1 MFWQLGIVK
10 EKQFTDY
17 RKDSK
22 LPTTP
27 SPLTLP
33 TNLAYSPRLRPHSP
47 GRGPSSPILTKSKT
61 FYRSSKRHSNSFL
74 TQTQNR
80 LSSYLTL
87 HCRHESSSSIF
98 PMSPIHYTCRG
109 KPQQMP
115 RADYVRARSK
125 STSGSWRT
133 REWKKAIP
141 SLNVEI
147 GTDGCASARRSE
159 HAAMSW
165 TASRKLAACGGK
177 GCAKDWAWLV
187 RRLESALLYCVWP
200 VMHRVGLLLSLVRGA
215 IHTFEEFIV
224 GFR

>member
-10 EKQFTDY
+10 EKQITDY
-17 RKDSK
+17 WTDSK

-27 SPLTLP
+27 SPLTSP

-47 GRGPSSPILTKSKT
+47 DRGPSFPILTKLKT

-80 LSSYLTL
+80 LSSYPTS
-87 HCRHESSSSIF
+87 HCQHENSSSIF
-98 PMSPIHYTCRG
+98 PMSPIHYTCPGR
-109 KPQQMP
+109 PQQMP

-125 STSGSWRT
+125 SMSGSWRT
-133 REWKKAIP
+133 REWKKVMP
-141 SLNVEI
+141 SLNAET
-147 GTDGCASARRSE
+147 GTDGCASARRSG

-165 TASRKLAACGGK
+165 MVSRKLAACGGR
-177 GCAKDWAWLV
+177 GCARDWAWLV
-187 RRLESALLYCVWP
+187 RRPESALLYCVWP
-200 VMHRVGLLLSLVRGA
+200 VMHRVGLLRSLVGST
-215 IHTFEEFIV
+215 IHIFEELIV

>member
-1 MFWQLGIVK
+1 
-10 EKQFTDY
+10 
-17 RKDSK
+17 
-22 LPTTP
+22 
-27 SPLTLP
+27 
-33 TNLAYSPRLRPHSP
+33 
-47 GRGPSSPILTKSKT
+47 
-61 FYRSSKRHSNSFL
+61 
-74 TQTQNR
+74 
-80 LSSYLTL
+80 
-87 HCRHESSSSIF
+87 
-98 PMSPIHYTCRG
+98 
-109 KPQQMP
+109 
-115 RADYVRARSK
+115 
-125 STSGSWRT
+125 
-133 REWKKAIP
+133 
-141 SLNVEI
+141 LNVEI